1 MKGGKM
7 AHRVLSSHLLLRC
20 KSRSKATQ
28 IRSRAMEH
36 VTMDRDIYSLKN
48 TRALRTGNLSP
59 LPELTPGTRH
69 RLIYQRNVDRWVC
82 DVCGYVL
89 GESRAAFLGA
99 CPPKRKIKRPE
110 LPLAVSKRKNQE
122 PIRKAKPNEYLF
134 DL

>member
-7 AHRVLSSHLLLRC
+7 AHRVLSSHLPSGAKAAPKQR
-20 KSRSKATQ
+20 KSAGGDG
-28 IRSRAMEH
+28 ACNH
-36 VTMDRDIYSLKN
+36 GLDIYSLKN

-99 CPPKRKIKRPE
+99 CPPKRKIKCPE